1 MRIIFIFLVATTTTT
16 ITTTATT
23 NATVA
28 GVGKEEV
35 AIITSPELAKSPSIE
50 SVLEGMYVCTYSSEY
65 VS

>member
-1 MRIIFIFLVATTTTT
+1 MRIIFIFLVATTTT

-50 SVLEGMYVCTYSSEY
+50 NVLEGMYVCTYSSEY